1 MSLGDFA
8 FMAHLGGDAAYVWS
22 AVAAT
27 LLALAVEAAALSIR
41 GRDLARRAHHIDA
54 REEGR

>member
-1 MSLGDFA
+1 MNVAQLFA
-8 FMAHLGGDAAYVWS
+8 PMGGDAAYVWS

-41 GRDLARRAHHIDA
+41 GRDLARRGQETDA
-54 REEGR
+54 TLEGR

>member
-1 MSLGDFA
+1 MNVADLA
-8 FMAHLGGDAAYVWS
+8 LAWHMGGDAAYVWS

-41 GRDLARRAHHIDA
+41 GRDLARRTRHTDA
-54 REEGR
+54 TVEGR

>member
-1 MSLGDFA
+1 MNVADLA
-8 FMAHLGGDAAYVWS
+8 LAWQMGGDAAYVWS

-41 GRDLARRAHHIDA
+41 GRDLARRANHADA
-54 REEGR
+54 TVEGR